1 MTHKYMIKKTGHHH
15 HAYGTAAELTVARLH
30 KNALASSANSKTL
43 QKRTSKRMKIK
54 NNIYLIS
61 Q

>member
-1 MTHKYMIKKTGHHH
+1 MIKKTGHHH

-30 KNALASSANSKTL
+30 KNALASSAK
-43 QKRTSKRMKIK
+43 KRMKIK